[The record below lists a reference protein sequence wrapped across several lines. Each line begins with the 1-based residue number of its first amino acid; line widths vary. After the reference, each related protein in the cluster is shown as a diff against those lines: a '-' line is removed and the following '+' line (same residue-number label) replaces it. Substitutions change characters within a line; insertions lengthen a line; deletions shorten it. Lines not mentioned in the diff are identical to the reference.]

1 MRPVLFRIFGLGI
14 PSYGLMLVISF
25 LAAIFL
31 VRKSAKKYNIPAAVV
46 ENLAF
51 WVMVGVIIGG
61 RLLYVFF
68 HLNEYYDFFTIFE
81 VWRGGMM
88 FFGGFLG
95 AIVAGLIYIRTTKLP
110 VMLLADLVA
119 PSIALGEFFTRIG
132 CFLNGCCFGLQ
143 CSLPWGI
150 KFPSDSIAGQS
161 PVGEFHL
168 HPTQLYSSLFGLLL
182 FIFLF
187 LRSRRK
193 HLRGELFGLY
203 LAISGLYR
211 LGIDFIRYYENSA
224 NLWVNQLIS
233 IGVIIF
239 GIALYVISLK
249 KKIVDKAVAVPA
261 NKKAKP

>member
-25 LAAIFL
+25 LVAIFL
-31 VRKSAKKYNIPAAVV
+31 VRRSAKKYNIPAAVI

-51 WVMVGVIIGG
+51 WVMLGVIIGG
-61 RLLYVFF
+61 RLLYVLF
-68 HLNEYYDFFTIFE
+68 HLNEYYDVFTIFE

-95 AIVAGLIYIRTTKLP
+95 AIVAGIMYIRTVKLP
-110 VMLLADLVA
+110 VLLLGDIIA

-132 CFLNGCCFGLQ
+132 CFLNGCCFGLP
-143 CSLPWGI
+143 CSLPWAV
-150 KFPSDSIAGQS
+150 KFPPDSFAGQS

-182 FIFLF
+182 FLYLF

-193 HLRGELFGLY
+193 HYQGELFGLY
-203 LAISGLYR
+203 LAVSGIYR
-211 LGIDFIRYYENSA
+211 LTIDFIRYYEDAA

-233 IGVIIF
+233 IGVIAG
-239 GIALYVISLK
+239 GIAIYVISRR
-249 KKIVDKAVAVPA
+249 KKIVDKAVAMPPA
-261 NKKAKP
+261 KKAKA

>member
-1 MRPVLFRIFGLGI
+1 MRPVLIRIFGLGI

-31 VRKSAKKYNIPAAVV
+31 VRRSAKKYNIPPAII

-61 RLLYVFF
+61 RLLYVLF

-95 AIVAGLIYIRTTKLP
+95 AICAGILYIRYVKLP
-110 VMLLADLVA
+110 VLLLADLIA

-143 CSLPWGI
+143 CNLPWGV

-161 PVGEFHL
+161 PVGAFHL
-168 HPTQLYSSLFGLLL
+168 HPTQLYSSVFGLLL
-182 FIFLF
+182 FIYLF

-193 HLRGELFGLY
+193 YYRGELFGLY
-203 LAISGLYR
+203 LTVSGLYR
-211 LGIDFIRYYENSA
+211 LAVDFIRYYENAA

-233 IGVIIF
+233 IGVIAC
-239 GIALYVISLK
+239 GIALFVYSRK
-249 KKIVDKAVAVPA
+249 KKFVDKAVAVPA
-261 NKKAKP
+261 AKKK